1 MIWLSWRL
9 QRTETLIAAALLAL
23 LAALLVPTGIQMA
36 SAYHHD
42 GLSAC
47 LAANPSYACG
57 NAVDSFTSRFES
69 LRNVTAWLTLIPG
82 LVGVTLAAP
91 FILDLEKGTYRLAW
105 TQSITRRRWIAGRL
119 GLGVGVAMLATLA
132 LTLLLTWWRAP
143 WVHLQGRLEP
153 SAYDAEGI
161 VVYGYTL
168 FALGLALAIG
178 VVWRRAVPALVIA
191 FLGYFAA
198 RLFVDTWLRQR
209 LVKPLTSTWSM
220 RQRGPDL
227 NHAWVLSQGP
237 SDRFGHTLDRVV
249 PCAGPVPGNVKP
261 DPNCLAQQG
270 RGYMHAVYHPASHF
284 WALQSIETALFA
296 GTALAMIAGAVWW
309 TRERTA

>member
-42 GLSAC
+42 GLAAC
-47 LAANPSYACG
+47 LAANQSYDCG
-57 NAVDSFTSRFES
+57 NALGSFTARFES
-69 LRNVTAWLTLIPG
+69 LRNIIDWLTLLPG
-82 LVGVTLAAP
+82 LVGVMLAAP

-119 GLGVGVAMLATLA
+119 GLGVGVAMLAAFALA
-132 LTLLLTWWRAP
+132 LLLTWWRTP
-143 WVHLQGRLEP
+143 WVHLEGRMQP
-153 SAYDAEGI
+153 SAYDSEGI
-161 VVYGYTL
+161 VIYGYAL

-178 VVWRRAVPALVIA
+178 VVWRRAVPALVVA

-220 RQRGPDL
+220 RQKGPNLD
-227 NHAWVLSQGP
+227 HAWVLTQGP
-237 SDRFGHTLDRVV
+237 SDKFGHILDRPG
-249 PCAGPVPGNVKP
+249 PCGGPVPGAHVGVEKA
-261 DPNCLAQQG
+261 CLAQG
-270 RGYMHAVYHPASHF
+270 HGYMHAVYHPASHF
-284 WALQSIETALFA
+284 WALQSVETALFA
-296 GTALAMIAGAVWW
+296 GTALVMIGFAAWW
-309 TRERTA
+309 TWERAA